1 MCFIST
7 NQLQVVILID
17 NNIRSGMT
25 ISNYA
30 VPSKTCMQFWIKYVY
45 QISKKSHTWHHGL
58 KAFFTLSLAFLYIIP
73 LSTKMQRRAGPSD
86 LDIFGFGHNGGPVF
100 QNSANV
106 WKLDPWPLN
115 WPNARIR
122 SMHQGGGEGWRGW
135 SNGGFNTNLLSNFG
149 RFVPQPLATQ
159 RKLIRRDVNAI
170 SRCRDLAWGAILLCY
185 TSTTPVWGL
194 SFLTGQ
200 QQPHYTYTG
209 LIRASSAVKMVTTL
223 PDESPKR

>member
-1 MCFIST
+1 MHAIL
-7 NQLQVVILID
+7 NQICL
-17 NNIRSGMT
+17 
-25 ISNYA
+25 SN
-30 VPSKTCMQFWIKYVY
+30 F
-45 QISKKSHTWHHGL
+45 KKAHTWHHGL

-73 LSTKMQRRAGPSD
+73 LSTKMQRRIGPSD
-86 LDIFGFGHNGGPVF
+86 LDIFRFGYNGGPVF

-135 SNGGFNTNLLSNFG
+135 SSGGFNTNLLSNFG

-159 RKLIRRDVNAI
+159 RKLIPRDVNAI
-170 SRCRDLAWGAILLCY
+170 SRCPGFGLRSDFAIPVPRPFGVFHSLLDSSHITC
-185 TSTTPVWGL
+185 
-194 SFLTGQ
+194 
-200 QQPHYTYTG
+200 
-209 LIRASSAVKMVTTL
+209 IRASSAVKMVTTL